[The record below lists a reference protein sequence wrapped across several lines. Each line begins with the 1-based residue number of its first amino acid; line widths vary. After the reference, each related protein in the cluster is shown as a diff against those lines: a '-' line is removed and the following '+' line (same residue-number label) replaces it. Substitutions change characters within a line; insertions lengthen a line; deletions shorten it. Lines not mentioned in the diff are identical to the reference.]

1 MKRKLIALCVSSVLV
16 GTGIIFNMNQDVSAP
31 TVEKFTEDT
40 SASVSKHDTKVSKHE
55 NVDKDEKSIA
65 ASTNR
70 KAETKKSK
78 NEESSTEKSE
88 SQNSSSKQTSTS
100 KSETKASVSSESKK
114 QTSKK
119 EGSSKSSSGSDQ
131 KTSTSNSSNAS
142 SKSNNVVVSQPVEK
156 PNESKQEPAVES
168 TPTPEP
174 TRPSYACPGG
184 VNPDVSCDVILD
196 TNFYYATYGSQA
208 EADAAGMYYLDEVMY
223 IGDIE
228 ITNYS
233 VQPVYRNDYSIA
245 YYGLNLWSNGTL
257 IQ

>member
-16 GTGIIFNMNQDVSAP
+16 GSGIIFNMNQDVSVP

-40 SASVSKHDTKVSKHE
+40 SASVSKHE

-65 ASTNR
+65 ASANR
-70 KAETKKSK
+70 KAETKESK
-78 NEESSTEKSE
+78 NEESSTEKNK
-88 SQNSSSKQTSTS
+88 SQKTSSKQTSTS
-100 KSETKASVSSESKK
+100 KSETTASVSSESKK
-114 QTSKK
+114 QNSKK

-131 KTSTSNSSNAS
+131 KASTSNGSNVS
-142 SKSNNVVVSQPVEK
+142 SKSNNDVVSQPVEK
-156 PNESKQEPAVES
+156 PTETKQEP
-168 TPTPEP
+168 TPTLEP
-174 TRPSYACPGG
+174 AKPSYAYPGG

-196 TNFYYATYGSQA
+196 TNFYYASYGSQA

-223 IGDIE
+223 IDDIE

-233 VQPVYRNDYSIA
+233 VQPVYRNDHSIA